1 MASGYIEYSDGTGTT
16 LSNDWVKFALTT
28 SSATGQFPI
37 PTSGVNWTSLNV
49 QIEGSSALDN
59 GGFDI
64 MMTWDTNGV
73 YAIHGPSQSKYN
85 LNFKTA
91 TNTKAAL
98 AIDLAIAPT
107 FPSANSTNETI
118 YVWLKGDTSSTND
131 KVKLVRLHFSEFSK
145 G

>member
-16 LSNDWVKFALTT
+16 LSNAWVKFALTT
-28 SSATGQFPI
+28 STATGQEAI
-37 PTSGVNWTSLNV
+37 PTSGVNWTSLSV
-49 QIEGSSALDN
+49 QIEGSSTLDN
-59 GGFDI
+59 SAFDI

-73 YAIHGPSQSKYN
+73 YPIHGPSQSAYN
-85 LNFKTA
+85 LNFKTS

-98 AIDLAIAPT
+98 AIDLGLAPT
-107 FPSANSTNETI
+107 FPSANATNGTI
-118 YVWLKGDTSSTND
+118 YVWLKGNASSTND

>member
-73 YAIHGPSQSKYN
+73 YAIHLSQS
-85 LNFKTA
+85 
-91 TNTKAAL
+91 
-98 AIDLAIAPT
+98 
-107 FPSANSTNETI
+107 TI
-118 YVWLKGDTSSTND
+118 
-131 KVKLVRLHFSEFSK
+131 
-145 G
+145 